1 LLRRLKEEGHWVRA
15 LVRRPEQAA
24 ALGEADEVFVGEV
37 TDPSTLGDVA
47 AGVELVCSTIG
58 ITRQRDGVGYEQ
70 VDFAGNLALLREAE
84 RAGAGRFLYVSVL
97 HGPELRR
104 TVALAAA
111 KERFVDALRASSLP
125 STVVRPTGYF
135 SDMESFFDMARR
147 GVAFVFGDGRQRM
160 NPISGTDLA
169 RACVT
174 AADGVEELEVGGPDV
189 LTQKEIV
196 ELAFSAL
203 DKKPR
208 VWHLPTPLITGSI
221 GLMRH
226 VTPQRING
234 PAEFLAA
241 VMTRDMVAPPT
252 GNEHL
257 ADHFATL
264 AARN

>member
-1 LLRRLKEEGHWVRA
+1 VRA
-15 LVRRPEQAA
+15 LVRRPEQGA
-24 ALGEADEVFVGEV
+24 ALAEADEIFVGEV

-58 ITRQRDGVGYEQ
+58 ITRQHDGVGYEQ

-84 RAGAGRFLYVSVL
+84 RAGAARFLYVSVL

-111 KERFVDALRASSLP
+111 KERFVDALRASSLA

-135 SDMESFFDMARR
+135 SDMESFFDMAGR
-147 GVAFVFGDGRQRM
+147 GVAFVFGNGRQRM
-160 NPISGTDLA
+160 NPISGADLA
-169 RACVT
+169 RACVA
-174 AADGVEELEVGGPDV
+174 AADDVEDLAVGGPDV
-189 LTQKEIV
+189 LGQEEIV
-196 ELAFSAL
+196 DLAFDAL
-203 DKKPR
+203 GKKPR
-208 VWHLPTPLITGSI
+208 VLHVPTPLITGSI

-241 VMTRDMVAPPT
+241 VMTRDMVAPAT
-252 GNEHL
+252 GTERL

-264 AARN
+264 AAQR